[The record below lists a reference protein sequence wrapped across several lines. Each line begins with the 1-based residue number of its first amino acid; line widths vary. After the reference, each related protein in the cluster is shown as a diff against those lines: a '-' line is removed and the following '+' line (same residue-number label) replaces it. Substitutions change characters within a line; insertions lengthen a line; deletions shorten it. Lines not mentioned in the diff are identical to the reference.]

1 MLVVMRFK
9 KYWSRDLSRG
19 QLVAMAT
26 AIFNHLS
33 EFLNCFW
40 IYLDYSLGAI
50 KNALQSSL
58 VIHLVVGLELTHL
71 KKACSMLVTKTLL
84 TSLNVNKK
92 NIRKMSSDFVLLFY
106 IANFEQGNIF
116 VVNFEDDFLS
126 WKALLYIFFHRLH
139 WNRIRLYIFHR
150 AQCNFSMKSLKNVAK
165 LSSINDENEE
175 KIRL

>member
-1 MLVVMRFK
+1 MLVVKRFK

-19 QLVAMAT
+19 QLVAMVT

-40 IYLDYSLGAI
+40 ICLDYSLGDI

-58 VIHLVVGLELTHL
+58 VIHLVVDLELTHL

-92 NIRKMSSDFVLLFY
+92 TLERCQVTSFCCFMLLTLNKLTFLLLTLNMIFLAGKLHFIFFFIAYEIIFKPFFY
-106 IANFEQGNIF
+106 IIYIPQGSMQLFN
-116 VVNFEDDFLS
+116 VVTQKCS
-126 WKALLYIFFHRLH
+126 KVILH
-139 WNRIRLYIFHR
+139 
-150 AQCNFSMKSLKNVAK
+150 
-165 LSSINDENEE
+165 
-175 KIRL
+175 